1 MNLKRFTKKEIVVID
16 RLLISYKRK
25 GLSPSQFMSWSSTA
39 VSRPWLLKVL
49 SKMKEEGFINSTYTL
64 SKATRPREKFHL
76 TSDYGKFSIFAERYL
91 RYYLNSNPI
100 DWQKSVLW
108 SFMSSLHVQ
117 KMLNEG
123 FVKYILHSRNFIAK
137 KLLPV
142 NGKVTGEGGESIF
155 TNNACIEIFYNENG
169 EIVIRD
175 VNFNG
180 DKGQFLTIDIKE
192 KLEKEFKESVVIPI
206 LALIKISPTAL
217 LRFIQ
222 EWKPYGVEYSGGPGI
237 ASIEHV
243 LFRLIW
249 DAANDLSITR
259 AVPSNQEATYA
270 YVGSANRPEKS
281 LLRIFWMPSKI
292 IRYDVE
298 FSTVEY
304 YVGGEDSEDIAEVEI
319 NPEDAYV
326 QIDIQDVQSRQG
338 TNF

>member
-1 MNLKRFTKKEIVVID
+1 MNSKRFTKKEILVID

-25 GLSPSQFMSWSSTA
+25 GLNSSEFMSWSSTA

-49 SKMKEEGFINSTYTL
+49 SKMKEEGFVNSTYTL

-76 TSDYGKFSIFAERYL
+76 TSDHGKFSIFAERYL

-137 KLLPV
+137 KMLPI
-142 NGKVTGEGGESIF
+142 NGKVTGKGDESIF
-155 TNNACIEIFYNENG
+155 TNKRTIEIFYNENG
-169 EIVIRD
+169 EIVIRG

-180 DKGQFLTIDIKE
+180 DKDQFILINIKE
-192 KLEKEFKESVVIPI
+192 KLEKELIESVVIPI
-206 LALIKISPTAL
+206 LTLIKISPTAL

-222 EWKPYGVEYSGGPGI
+222 EWKPYDMEYYGNSGI

-249 DAANDLSITR
+249 DTANDLSITR
-259 AVPSNQEATYA
+259 AVPSNQEATNA
-270 YVGSANRPEKS
+270 YIGSANRPEKS
-281 LLRIFWMPSKI
+281 FLRVFWMPSKI
-292 IRYDVE
+292 IHYDVE
-298 FSTVEY
+298 FSTVKD
-304 YVGGEDSEDIAEVEI
+304 YVVGEDSEDIQEVEI
-319 NPEDAYV
+319 NPENAYV
-326 QIDIQDVQSRQG
+326 QIRIQDVQSR
-338 TNF
+338 